1 MNTAEA
7 TETAELLE
15 SMTLDELDELS
26 LPVESLR
33 EGMDELDRLTEAQK
47 KLAAPLK
54 KQLDE
59 LLAPFKEQVIA
70 QQAVIAEA
78 KAAIARRLKA
88 DDAAQL
94 AAVAARAQVP
104 APRELPKGLQA
115 RRKTVLAG
123 VDLDVLDEKYLTYVA
138 DSDAILAAAEAGE
151 TVAGATVEIEI
162 TVQLRRS

>member
-1 MNTAEA
+1 MSIEEA
-7 TETAELLE
+7 TETAEILAALKLNELE
-15 SMTLDELDELS
+15 DLA
-26 LPVESLR
+26 LPVEALR
-33 EGMDELDRLTEAQK
+33 EGMYELDRLTEEQR

-54 KQLDE
+54 AELDK
-59 LLAPFKEQVIA
+59 LLAPFKANTIA

-88 DDAAQL
+88 DDEAQL
-94 AAVAARAQVP
+94 AAVAARGKVP

-123 VDLDVLDEKYLTYVA
+123 VDLDLLDEKYLTYVA